1 MILRSFCSS
10 LFIMLQW
17 TACWKSVESPF
28 WPCGPAFSAVVSLIT
43 LGTMGS
49 VVSIQFWGYIF
60 TTWRSLEKAAVS
72 EDFSRLLLYLLS
84 CNVAKHPVW
93 NYVWEKNHA
102 DMFSIHSS
110 LFSVSNT
117 RWLSFAQVCWVG
129 ACQSLW
135 HFNRILSM
143 SDQIVVT
150 KLLTRDNIYGKKNE
164 IPFIPVQEEERN
176 IVFLAVYY
184 VSAVLDDTGF
194 CSIKV
199 LFYRMKH
206 LYDPSKLITLG
217 GGCAFLGKWNVH
229 QWGCSFHVKITV
241 RKKVKGKVG

>member
-1 MILRSFCSS
+1 MLRSLWFLRSFCSS
-10 LFIMLQW
+10 LFITLQW

-110 LFSVSNT
+110 LFSISNI

-164 IPFIPVQEEERN
+164 IPFYSSSGRGKKHC
-176 IVFLAVYY
+176 
-184 VSAVLDDTGF
+184 VSCCLL
-194 CSIKV
+194 C
-199 LFYRMKH
+199 
-206 LYDPSKLITLG
+206 
-217 GGCAFLGKWNVH
+217 
-229 QWGCSFHVKITV
+229 
-241 RKKVKGKVG
+241 